1 VRTVARIHVLGM
13 SANLGYACG
22 AIQPSD
28 PVDEHLDVIERV
40 DMALKL
46 KSGLQSDK
54 TWPGGKFD

>member
-1 VRTVARIHVLGM
+1 M